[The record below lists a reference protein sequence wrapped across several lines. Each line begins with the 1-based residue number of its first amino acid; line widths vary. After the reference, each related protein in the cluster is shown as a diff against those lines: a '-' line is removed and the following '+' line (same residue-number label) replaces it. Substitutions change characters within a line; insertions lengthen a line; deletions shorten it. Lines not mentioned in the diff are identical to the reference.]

1 MRLPISL
8 LAMAM
13 ISATATRAEDCA
25 KAMDQ
30 AAMTECAGKSY
41 NKADAQLNA
50 LYKQIEQR
58 LKDDADTRNLLVA
71 AQRGWVAFRDAE
83 CKFSSAGV
91 TGGSAY
97 PMVHANCAEEL
108 TTRRIAD
115 FKAYLACKEG
125 DMSCPVPAN

>member
-1 MRLPISL
+1 MRLLIPL

-13 ISATATRAEDCA
+13 IPAAGARAEDCA

-30 AAMTECAGKSY
+30 ATMTECAGKSHS
-41 NKADAQLNA
+41 KADAQLNA

-83 CKFSSAGV
+83 CKFSTSGV
-91 TGGSAY
+91 AGGSAY
-97 PMVHANCAEEL
+97 PMVYSNCAEGL
-108 TTRRIAD
+108 TTKRIAD